1 MRLINTETLEMH
13 EFLPADIPR
22 YAILS
27 HRWQEEEV
35 SFKQYTKRHK
45 YPEIQ
50 QLKGFAKI
58 EQFCRIARE
67 RQMEWAWIDTCCI
80 DSRSSAELSEAINS
94 MWRWYKNADGC
105 YIYLC
110 DVHMQDDFSKVL
122 AQVERSEWFTRG
134 WTLQELIAPRYRVF
148 FTSRWAEIGSIKS
161 KPGFAY
167 EEIGE
172 DLSGVMED
180 LEERLSGPGVQYFLE
195 VFRAEGEGQDDQKT

>member
-13 EFLPADIPR
+13 EFLPARIPR

-27 HRWQEEEV
+27 HRWQKEEV
-35 SFKQYTKRHK
+35 SFKQYGKRHK
-45 YPEIQ
+45 YLETQ

-67 RQMEWAWIDTCCI
+67 RQMKWAWIDTCCI

-94 MWRWYKNADGC
+94 MWQWYVDATEC

-110 DVHMQDDFSKVL
+110 DVHMQDNILDVL
-122 AQVERSEWFTRG
+122 AQVGRSEWFTRG

-148 FTSRWAEIGSIKS
+148 FTSTWAQIGAIKS
-161 KPGFAY
+161 TQGLLAY
-167 EEIGE
+167 EEFRE
-172 DLSGVMED
+172 DFSCVEG
-180 LEERLSGPGVQYFLE
+180 SSAWSAWANGYPGPPAVGHLVW
-195 VFRAEGEGQDDQKT
+195 KT